1 MSAESAAIRVL
12 ERNWRGTY
20 TVPAAGL
27 YPHQWSWDSAFIAIG
42 WRHVSPRRAQQ
53 ELESL
58 FAAQWADG
66 RLPQIVFTRDNDGAY
81 SPGPLFWRSE
91 RIPGHPPMSTA
102 GLVQPP
108 NHAWAVQLVHEA
120 DRAESVRRRFLHR
133 AYPALVRWHDYLRT
147 VRGGPAGLLTLVHPW
162 ETGMDNAPTWD
173 APLEALP
180 DVDLGE
186 IERPDLLHADRSERP
201 SNAEYSR
208 YLYLAAAN
216 RDEPD
221 VGSAPFRVVDPLA
234 NALLARSE
242 EALAT
247 IAEEIG
253 EDPHPHHAERDRLA
267 ATLERLWDP
276 QLGCY
281 VPWDVVA
288 GRPLRARTISG
299 LAPLILTGLPRAA
312 DVLTTLRG
320 PAFQLGR
327 AVLVPSYDLTAADFD
342 PSLYWRGPSWFNM
355 AWLIAEGLAVNGADA
370 DAARLWASLAQFA
383 APSGYAEYLDPWT
396 GAPHGTRAFSWTAA
410 LALDALHR

>member
-1 MSAESAAIRVL
+1 MSAASAIAVL
-12 ERNWRGTY
+12 ERNWRGSY

-42 WRHVSPRRAQQ
+42 LRHVSARRAQQ

-58 FAAQWADG
+58 FAAQWDDG

-120 DRAESVRRRFLHR
+120 DPAESARRGFLER
-133 AYPALVRWHDYLRT
+133 VYPALLRWHDYLRT
-147 VRGGPAGLLTLVHPW
+147 IRGGPNGLTFLVHPW

-173 APLEALP
+173 APLAALP
-180 DVDLGE
+180 EVDLGE
-186 IERPDLLHADRSERP
+186 IERPDLQHADQSERP

-216 RDEPD
+216 RDEWD
-221 VGSAPFRVVDPLA
+221 VSAAPFRVVDPLA

-242 EALAT
+242 EALAA
-247 IAEEIG
+247 IAAEIG
-253 EDPHPHHAERDRLA
+253 QSPEPHRAERARLTTA
-267 ATLERLWDP
+267 LDALWDAE
-276 QLGCY
+276 LGCY
-281 VPWDVVA
+281 VPWDDVA
-288 GRPLRARTISG
+288 GRPLRARTVSGISPIV
-299 LAPLILTGLPRAA
+299 LAGLPRADELVA
-312 DVLTTLRG
+312 TLRG
-320 PAFQLGR
+320 PHFALGE
-327 AVLVPSYDLTAADFD
+327 AVLVPSYDLLASDFD

-355 AWLIAEGLAVNGADA
+355 AWLVAEGLAVNGADDDARRLRA
-370 DAARLWASLAQFA
+370 DLAALAE
-383 APSGYAEYLDPWT
+383 PSGYAEYLDPWT
-396 GAPHGTRAFSWTAA
+396 AAPHGTRSFSWTAA
-410 LALDALHR
+410 LALDALSR